1 MLYLTYSNGGDSL
14 DKDKELQVFKL
25 LANYGSMENDYR
37 ISVRV
42 PRKLYD
48 DFKAVSGNQTKT
60 LTRLIIEYLA
70 EHKKD

>member
-1 MLYLTYSNGGDSL
+1 M
-14 DKDKELQVFKL
+14 DKDKELKLFKL
-25 LANYGSMENDYR
+25 LAEYGSLENDYR

-48 DFKAVSGNQTKT
+48 DFKVVAGNQSKT

-70 EHKKD
+70 EHNKD

>member
-1 MLYLTYSNGGDSL
+1 MN
-14 DKDKELQVFKL
+14 KDNELKLFKL
-25 LANYGSMENDYR
+25 LAEYGSLENDYR

-48 DFKAVSGNQTKT
+48 DFKAAAGNQSKT

-70 EHKKD
+70 EHTQD

>member
-1 MLYLTYSNGGDSL
+1 M
-14 DKDKELQVFKL
+14 DKDKELKLFKL
-25 LANYGSMENDYR
+25 LAEYGSMENDYR

-60 LTRLIIEYLA
+60 LTRLIVEYLVKNK
-70 EHKKD
+70 HK

>member
-1 MLYLTYSNGGDSL
+1 M

-25 LANYGSMENDYR
+25 LADYGNMENDDR

-60 LTRLIIEYLA
+60 LTRLIVEYLV
-70 EHKKD
+70 ENKHK